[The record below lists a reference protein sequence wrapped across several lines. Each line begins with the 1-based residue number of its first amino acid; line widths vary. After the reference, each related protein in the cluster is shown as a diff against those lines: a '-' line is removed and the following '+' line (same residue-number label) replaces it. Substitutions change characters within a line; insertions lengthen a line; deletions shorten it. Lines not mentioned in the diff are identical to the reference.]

1 MFSFAGHRCGWQV
14 DVNFDGASAAPTSK
28 AFALRSEE
36 RLIVSTQ
43 HCQDQSAE
51 CRRLMK
57 LAPTEAEAQ
66 ALKNLSRSWAGLAGQ
81 IDRYNTL
88 LRERPRAG

>member
-1 MFSFAGHRCGWQV
+1 M
-14 DVNFDGASAAPTSK
+14 DSAK
-28 AFALRSEE
+28 
-36 RLIVSTQ
+36 

-66 ALKNLSRSWAGLAGQ
+66 VLKNLSRSWAGLAGQ
-81 IDRYNTL
+81 IDRYNAL
-88 LRERPRAG
+88 VREQRRVVQV